1 MAKTTGMDRRPANL
15 GAGIYERLLRPDRD
29 AEEANDHAWSGQI
42 DQRVS
47 ALDITSPGSVLTER
61 RKERNGWNLAPG
73 VYGGFEHSASLNAI
87 TGVSH
92 GAKINRHCTFNNQS
106 TVVGVEFTDEGDPS
120 MRELVRVVS
129 PDGERPN
136 CVVFINCRF
145 TRGAYAGCLVLP
157 DLPRDGGV
165 GCLCHIHWV
174 CVCGDHQQRHW
185 HYQVTG
191 RRIYLCA
198 RLCELDHGPVR
209 RRQEP
214 WERHNSAGLRATR
227 PRPC

>member
-145 TRGAYAGCLVLP
+145 TRGEVRMPAVLSSQTFHVTVESAAYATFIGCVFVGTTNNGTGIIKSPGVAYTYVL
-157 DLPRDGGV
+157 
-165 GCLCHIHWV
+165 GCVNLTMDQY
-174 CVCGDHQQRHW
+174 GDVKNLGS
-185 HYQVTG
+185 VT
-191 RRIYLCA
+191 IA
-198 RLCELDHGPVR
+198 PV
-209 RRQEP
+209 
-214 WERHNSAGLRATR
+214 
-227 PRPC
+227 